1 MGTYL
6 FRRILLFVP
15 TILGATFLVFM
26 LMALSPISIID
37 ALLPP
42 GGEIRPGER
51 AVKEAYI
58 EERYGLNKPAPLQ
71 YLRWLNNISP
81 VGFAKWDK
89 DAPEV
94 VAAKAREQELRDAKR
109 AELQAKGITGREQD
123 RLVRRVDVGPDAGAP
138 RLTRPTI
145 KKPELGYSYIQ
156 SRPVWE
162 IITAALPV
170 TLTIQL
176 IALPTAVSIALL
188 TGVWAARHR
197 GGFWDFG
204 LGTVLLGVSS
214 LPVIWVGVMFIGF
227 LSNVEYIHAFPAGG
241 LSDVRS
247 ATMSFFPSGAFLLD
261 LGGAALKVVGVLL
274 LLSMLVALVLWVTFF
289 AWRGKL
295 PRGLLLTFGTL
306 GTLLAVRLGLHL
318 LARAT
323 SAEFSSPTFS
333 SPLTVLK
340 WLTVGMLP
348 DLLAVGRWFT
358 FSDPG
363 DRRGYFMDSVWH
375 LALPVLCVSYGALA
389 YYSKLTRTAMLESLS
404 SDFVRTARAK
414 GLGERVVLFR
424 HALRNS
430 LIPLITVAA
439 SFLPLLVTG
448 SIVVE
453 TIFSIN
459 GMGRLVI
466 ESLYRNDR
474 ELFLSVSITVL
485 MLQLVGYLLADI
497 LYVIADPRVSYDT

>member
-6 FRRILLFVP
+6 LRRILLFVP
-15 TILGATFLVFM
+15 TIIGATFLVFM

-81 VGFAKWDK
+81 IGFAKWEK
-89 DAPEV
+89 DDPEV
-94 VAAKAREQELRDAKR
+94 LAAKAREQELRDAKR
-109 AELQAKGITGREQD
+109 AELTAQGITGREQD
-123 RLVRRVDVGPDAGAP
+123 RLVRRVDVAPDAGAP
-138 RLTRPTI
+138 RLTRPAV

-170 TLTIQL
+170 TLTVQL
-176 IALPTAVSIALL
+176 IALPTAVTIALL
-188 TGVWAARHR
+188 TGIWAARHR

-204 LGTVLLGVSS
+204 LGTVLLGISS

-227 LSNVEYIHAFPAGG
+227 LANVQFVRAFPAGE
-241 LSDVRS
+241 LHDVRS
-247 ATMSFFPSGAFLLD
+247 ATMSFFPTLEAGQFQRGYLLD
-261 LGGAALKVVGVLL
+261 
-274 LLSMLVALVLWVTFF
+274 SI
-289 AWRGKL
+289 
-295 PRGLLLTFGTL
+295 
-306 GTLLAVRLGLHL
+306 
-318 LARAT
+318 
-323 SAEFSSPTFS
+323 
-333 SPLTVLK
+333 
-340 WLTVGMLP
+340 
-348 DLLAVGRWFT
+348 
-358 FSDPG
+358 
-363 DRRGYFMDSVWH
+363 WH
-375 LALPVLCVSYGALA
+375 LALPVICVSYGALA

-485 MLQLVGYLLADI
+485 MLQLLGYLLADI
-497 LYVIADPRVSYDT
+497 LYVIADPRVSYET